1 MDPEKYMQNFLYLL
15 DMSIFANDIFQNYDV
30 DEEEED
36 VCKHLFMR
44 RFIAFIRFSKGVEI
58 QTTQK
63 SSPTFHFKYKT
74 WRHGLT

>member
-44 RFIAFIRFSKGVEI
+44 RFIAFIRFSNGVEI

-74 WRHGLT
+74 GRHGLT